1 MSQQESTPKKVVFII
16 WGTESNVHSQAVD
29 DIVTKLLVFKI
40 KVHPTYKRCS
50 VIQVSEDS
58 QVIGSLLDKI
68 APVMDTMTI
77 ERGKVVGGMLK
88 EDDGFEY
95 MLGSIA
101 VFEDGQD
108 FAFAQMSTTK
118 NMKHIDNE

>member
-1 MSQQESTPKKVVFII
+1 MLLIDVELLFYSR

-95 MLGSIA
+95 VSIHLII
-101 VFEDGQD
+101 FLLCE
-108 FAFAQMSTTK
+108 FIHPHTNSFM
-118 NMKHIDNE
+118 